1 MATSLGGVKGHNPR
15 TFHGN
20 LDKLGHFIGIP
31 TGQTKMLG
39 PREQKA
45 ALLIAAV
52 VASRAQGAETMT
64 PQYLTFDLNPPVRR
78 SRRSRFIGIQ
88 GWVALAGLSILAGA
102 VLAFTV

>member
-1 MATSLGGVKGHNPR
+1 MVASLDRDKGHNPR

-20 LDKLGHFIGIP
+20 LDKLGLFTRIP
-31 TGQTKMLG
+31 TGQTKTLG
-39 PREQKA
+39 FMEQEA
-45 ALLIAAV
+45 AFLIAAL

-88 GWVALAGLSILAGA
+88 GWLALAGLSILAGA